1 MKPGSKDILVFIAFD
16 KAELQMLKDNTWL
29 MAESNGLDQRI
40 VALTENT
47 MGFYSRD
54 LEKLEDVIGDL
65 KTEPFSKDR
74 ETATNL
80 YEKIIGSIACIDK
93 QRHQ

>member
-1 MKPGSKDILVFIAFD
+1 
-16 KAELQMLKDNTWL
+16 
-29 MAESNGLDQRI
+29 
-40 VALTENT
+40 